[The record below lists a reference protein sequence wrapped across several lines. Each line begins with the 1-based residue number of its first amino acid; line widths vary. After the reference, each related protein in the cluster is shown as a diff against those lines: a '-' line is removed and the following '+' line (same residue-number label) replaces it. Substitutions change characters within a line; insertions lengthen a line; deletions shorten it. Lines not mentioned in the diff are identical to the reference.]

1 VVLDQTE
8 DGMRGLWL
16 TGMTGM
22 LTLVAAVV
30 LMAYSAP
37 R

>member
-1 VVLDQTE
+1 LE
-8 DGMRGLWL
+8 DGMRAMWF